1 MIVRYFGTG
10 VVELEVGDNIV
21 DKSRT
26 SEERMS
32 STEQEATDIAFV
44 RARTGMVHVSDPEA
58 LAAFTDGRGVFD
70 VDPHCRKLDT
80 FVAKHKLECRLDSED
95 LLPSLNSAAESRPV
109 YYGRAWWIKR
119 SRPHPTTAA

>member
-1 MIVRYFGTG
+1 
-10 VVELEVGDNIV
+10 LEHGKKFYTLPGDNIV
-21 DKSRT
+21 GKSQT
-26 SEERMS
+26 SEEEMTS
-32 STEQEATDIAFV
+32 AEQEAIDIAFV

-58 LAAFTDGRGVFD
+58 LAAFTDGSGIFD

-95 LLPSLNSAAESRPV
+95 LLPGLNSASESRPV

-119 SRPHPTTAA
+119 SRPRRPTTAA